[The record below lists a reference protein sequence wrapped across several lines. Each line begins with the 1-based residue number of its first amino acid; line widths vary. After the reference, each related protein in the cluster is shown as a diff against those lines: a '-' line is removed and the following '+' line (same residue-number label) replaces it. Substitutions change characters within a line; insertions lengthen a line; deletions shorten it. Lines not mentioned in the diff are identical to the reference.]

1 MLRDKIGGCLSH
13 LGLRLHPRRVIAHP
27 SRTWSGLAAALVV
40 GALPAL
46 AFPAPSWWWL
56 AWFGIVPLLLV
67 VRAAPTARA
76 AALRACCGMA
86 GYILATQYWLLPSAG
101 PLLIVLAVGL
111 GALWLPWGLA
121 AYLLLGDPVTA
132 RGTLAAMVVL
142 PSAWVMAEAV
152 RSWPSLGGPWAS
164 LGASQWNQPATL
176 ASASLGGV
184 WLTSFVIVGANTA
197 IAGVILHR
205 RVSARVIAAAV
216 ALACA
221 GLGPAWFWLGPAPP
235 AGPTVRVALVQPGN
249 VEDSVARQAA
259 GEALTAALGGRR
271 LDLVVWGESSVGVDL
286 TGQPDAMTRLTDLSR
301 RVGADLLVNVDARD
315 HTGGIYKSSVLIG
328 PNGSRGAYSKTRL
341 VPFGEY
347 VPLRPLLGWATRHTK
362 AAAEDRRRGS
372 GQVVLPTG
380 RLAGSDP
387 GRLIGGLAIGPLI
400 SFEATFS
407 DLPRQEVQRGAQL
420 LVYQSS
426 TSTFQGTWAQ
436 PQLASQ
442 AAVHA
447 AEVGHPAVHTGLSGV
462 SSAFDGRGR
471 QLAWYPSIERGAIVV
486 DVPLGSHT
494 TVYQRLGD
502 WVLELAVS
510 ILAGASV
517 MATLRSR
524 RLQALTKS
532 RASGT
537 HIADLMVQMDHAP

>member
-1 MLRDKIGGCLSH
+1 ML
-13 LGLRLHPRRVIAHP
+13 LRPRRLTAYP

-111 GALWLPWGLA
+111 GALWLPWGWA
-121 AYLLLGDPVTA
+121 AYLLLGEPITA
-132 RGTLAAMVVL
+132 RRTLAAMVVL
-142 PSAWVMAEAV
+142 PSVWVMAEAV
-152 RSWPSLGGPWAS
+152 RSWPSLGGPWAL

-184 WLTSFVIVGANTA
+184 WLTSFVIVAANTA
-197 IAGVILHR
+197 IVGVIVHR
-205 RVSARVIAAAV
+205 HTSVRLIAAAV
-216 ALACA
+216 ALACV

-235 AGPTVRVALVQPGN
+235 AGSTARVALVQPGN
-249 VEDSVARQAA
+249 IEDSLARQAA
-259 GEALTAALGGRR
+259 GEGLTAALAGQR
-271 LDLVVWGESSVGVDL
+271 LDLVVWGESSIGGDI
-286 TGQPDAMTRLTDLSR
+286 TGQPEALTRLADLSR

-315 HTGGIYKSSVLIG
+315 RTGGIYKSSVLIG
-328 PNGSRGAYSKTRL
+328 PNGSRGAYAKTRL

-347 VPLRPLLGWATRHTK
+347 VPLRPLLGWATQHTK
-362 AAAEDRRRGS
+362 AAAEDRRRGG
-372 GQVVLPTG
+372 GQVVLHTGRPTG
-380 RLAGSDP
+380 SGP
-387 GRLIGGLAIGPLI
+387 GMRTEGLAIGPLI
-400 SFEATFS
+400 SFETTFS
-407 DLPRQEVQRGAQL
+407 DLPRRVVQRGAQL

-447 AEVGHPAVHTGLSGV
+447 VEVGHPAVHAGISGV
-462 SSAFDGRGR
+462 SAAFDARGR
-471 QLAWYPSIERGAIVV
+471 QLAWYAATESGAIVV

-494 TVYQRLGD
+494 TAFQRLGN
-502 WVLELAVS
+502 WVLALAFS

-517 MATLRSR
+517 VATLRSR
-524 RLQALTKS
+524 RAGCTV
-532 RASGT
+532 GP
-537 HIADLMVQMDHAP
+537 I